1 VRFPIALDFFAA
13 NSVIYSEMP
22 NQLSRAE
29 ITPKGKLKSDFLPAA
44 YFDTGVLYDYWLV
57 ESCLGYCDRRTS
69 AEKGTTPRYHQTI
82 LDLVEAGRELDDAK
96 KLVEFIHGN
105 GDNLKL
111 RLIYTPLCLM
121 ELSKIYSEATFL
133 DYVAEVKSLKLLQR
147 IHYKNIG
154 RYLSRLTA
162 IGRKEHKDGQAHGS
176 DLLLGST
183 HFDVEFLGEGLAHFC
198 CADIVNYN
206 LQYEDF
212 LFANELSYLQVES
225 SDIMHLLYARHLG
238 CSYFVTLDDE
248 LARHGRKYEKQLGL
262 KIVKGYERILNLFKE
277 LTGR

>member
-1 VRFPIALDFFAA
+1 MDFFPYKL
-13 NSVIYSEMP
+13 VIYSEMAD
-22 NQLSRAE
+22 QLQRAE
-29 ITPKGKLKSDFLPAA
+29 IDSKGKLTPDFLPAA

-57 ESCLGYCDRRTS
+57 ESCLGYCDRRST
-69 AEKGTTPRYHQTI
+69 AAKGTTPLYHQTI
-82 LDLVEAGRELDDAK
+82 LDLVEAGRELDSAK
-96 KLVEFIHGN
+96 QLVEFIHSN
-105 GDNLKL
+105 CENLKL
-111 RLIYTPLCLM
+111 HLIYTPLCLM

-162 IGRKEHKDGQAHGS
+162 IGRKERRDGQAHGS
-176 DLLLGST
+176 EVLLGST

-198 CADIVNYN
+198 CADIVNYS
-206 LQYEDF
+206 LHYEDF
-212 LFANELSYLQVES
+212 LFASELSYLQVES

-238 CSYFVTLDDE
+238 CSYFITLDDE

-262 KIVKGYERILNLFKE
+262 KIVKGYERIMELFKNSKTNE
-277 LTGR
+277 